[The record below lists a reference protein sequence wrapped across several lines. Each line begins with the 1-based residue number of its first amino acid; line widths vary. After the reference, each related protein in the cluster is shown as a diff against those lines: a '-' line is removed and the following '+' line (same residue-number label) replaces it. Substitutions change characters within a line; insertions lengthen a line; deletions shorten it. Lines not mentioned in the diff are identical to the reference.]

1 MDIKG
6 VLDAY
11 PQFIQQEKRA
21 WIYLIQE
28 KHQAILKTNVYK
40 VGKTTSLLYEP
51 FNRMAHYRGG
61 VDLHL
66 MIQVPLEKVDALE
79 MDIKIYLERV
89 YGPPVSGTESFAGDL
104 QEMRRIVA
112 ELCLDSFTWPGGILQ
127 GILRGSSGSTSGSTS
142 ASANP
147 KKTQVIVEKQE
158 I

>member
-1 MDIKG
+1 MEITA

-66 MIQVPLEKVDALE
+66 MLQVPLEKVDALE

-127 GILRGSSGSTSGSTS
+127 GILRGPSIGQG
-142 ASANP
+142 A
-147 KKTQVIVEKQE
+147 KKTQVIVEKQDE
-158 I
+158 

>member
-1 MDIKG
+1 MDISA

-61 VDLHL
+61 
-66 MIQVPLEKVDALE
+66 ALE
-79 MDIKIYLERV
+79 TDIKIYLERV

-127 GILRGSSGSTSGSTS
+127 GLLRGSTGS
-142 ASANP
+142 ASAIP
-147 KKTQVIVEKQE
+147 KKTQVIVEKEE

>member
-1 MDIKG
+1 MDLSGFLETHPAFI
-6 VLDAY
+6 
-11 PQFIQQEKRA
+11 PQERRA

-28 KHQAILKTNVYK
+28 RHQAILKTNVYK

-51 FNRMAHYRGG
+51 FTRMAHYRGG

-79 MDIKIYLERV
+79 MDIKIYLEHV

-104 QEMRRIVA
+104 QEMRRIVT

-127 GILRGSSGSTSGSTS
+127 GILRGGSCSTSS
-142 ASANP
+142 
-147 KKTQVIVEKQE
+147 KKTHVVVEKEQ
-158 I
+158 